1 MDDQEKKQP
10 ERESKPLLEELPTD
24 PAEIARREA
33 RNGLLQFD
41 RVKALIDEVV
51 GSKKRFSLRLS
62 IVLELN
68 RIATEGTNNFPGVFR
83 PHNIYIEGSRHIPP
97 DWREVPRLVEEMC
110 DYVNNNRDKSPIHLS
125 AFLMWRTNWI
135 HPFSDGNGRTA
146 RAISYAVLC
155 IQLGF
160 PLPGTKT
167 IPEQIAADKPP
178 YYHALEAADRA
189 YDDGK
194 IEVSDIE
201 TLMGN
206 LLAVQLLEIHRLATR
221 EQA

>member
-1 MDDQEKKQP
+1 MDDQEEKQP

-41 RVKALIDEVV
+41 RVRALIDQVL
-51 GSKKRFSLRLS
+51 GSKRRFSLRLS

-83 PHNIYIEGSRHIPP
+83 PHNIRIEGSRHIPP

-110 DYVNNNRDKSPIHLS
+110 DYVNSNRDKSPIHLS

-167 IPEQIAADKPP
+167 IPEQIAADKTP

-201 TLMGN
+201 ALMGN